1 MLLVRPAAASGNGAL
16 PRMRHDGRPCAWRRN
31 SAGQDKIAKA
41 DARFRLGHGSS
52 IAAEFAT
59 SAPLAV
65 RAVKRALARSA
76 NASLEDQL
84 SFEAEQQ
91 AACFE
96 TEDVR
101 EGLTAAKE
109 RRPPKFQGR

>member
-1 MLLVRPAAASGNGAL
+1 MPSRLATCSPRLAAT
-16 PRMRHDGRPCAWRRN
+16 PDCIRE
-31 SAGQDKIAKA
+31 AGE
-41 DARFRLGHGSS
+41 

-109 RRPPKFQGR
+109 RRPPRFQGR

>member
-1 MLLVRPAAASGNGAL
+1 MTVTPVPPSDVLTT
-16 PRMRHDGRPCAWRRN
+16 
-31 SAGQDKIAKA
+31 
-41 DARFRLGHGSS
+41 ARE

-59 SAPLAV
+59 NAPLAV
-65 RAVKRALARSA
+65 RGVKRALARSG

-109 RRPPKFQGR
+109 RRPPKFHGR